1 MDPGRQRS
9 AVDDAGA
16 SRRRCARVRL
26 RRRVEDRYV
35 FRRADGRGQEE
46 RLDGHQHEGRL
57 EKDLRVRG
65 WKIALGQ
72 RRSLNAL
79 KVDVDPFATVSI
91 ALGEA
96 DPDTGS
102 EGGGG
107 EALPAFR
114 MDDERCVPCAA
125 GGSS

>member
-1 MDPGRQRS
+1 MEN
-9 AVDDAGA
+9 
-16 SRRRCARVRL
+16 C
-26 RRRVEDRYV
+26 
-35 FRRADGRGQEE
+35 
-46 RLDGHQHEGRL
+46 
-57 EKDLRVRG
+57 VRG
-65 WKIALGQ
+65 
-72 RRSLNAL
+72 RRQSLSAL

-102 EGGGG
+102 EGGSG

-125 GGSS
+125 GAATNGECEFQSQHDYTLEEFALSKKWIQEELGPLLNHYSLAR